1 MYDTGNYPSLIK
13 NYSLFYKIISKFK
26 KKLFGRKKW
35 PIHKKKNNKKVIR
48 YKTNY
53 TGNTFGR
60 KNNMLT
66 TLGPNFLPV
75 FFSNFWWNFSK
86 KDKKKCNLRSLLSKQ
101 SFTLKICEKITWIV
115 YYK

>member
-66 TLGPNFLPV
+66 TLGPNFLPD
-75 FFSNFWWNFSK
+75 FFFFQIFDEILAK
-86 KDKKKCNLRSLLSKQ
+86 KIKKNAILGHFYPNSHLH
-101 SFTLKICEKITWIV
+101 
-115 YYK
+115 